1 MKMLLPPLAFCMLL
15 GLSAHAEPPAAD
27 EASPPTPCIATGSSN
42 VFTEG
47 RPMLRL
53 SDVSACDPRTYEIIP
68 SVFVNGEP
76 AVRLLGGGEDGPA
89 PSGATSVTIE
99 GAPASRLGDER

>member
-1 MKMLLPPLAFCMLL
+1 MKTLLTALALCTVPSL
-15 GLSAHAEPPAAD
+15 GAQAEPDPSEGAAT
-27 EASPPTPCIATGSSN
+27 PPPCIATGSSN
-42 VFTEG
+42 VFAEG

-76 AVRLLGGGEDGPA
+76 VVRLVSSGEDGPA
-89 PSGATSVTIE
+89 PEGATSVMIE
-99 GAPASRLGDER
+99 GAPASRAGDEH

>member
-1 MKMLLPPLAFCMLL
+1 MKILLLPLALCTVL
-15 GLSAHAEPPAAD
+15 GLGAHAEPPTVEDA
-27 EASPPTPCIATGSSN
+27 PIPPCIATGSSN
-42 VFTEG
+42 VFSEG

-76 AVRLLGGGEDGPA
+76 AVRLTASSEGGPA
-89 PSGATSVTIE
+89 PDGAASVTIE

>member
-1 MKMLLPPLAFCMLL
+1 MRILLSPLAFCMV
-15 GLSAHAEPPAAD
+15 LSFGAHAEPPAAED
-27 EASPPTPCIATGSSN
+27 APVPPCIATGSSN
-42 VFTEG
+42 VFSEG

-76 AVRLLGGGEDGPA
+76 AVRLIASSEGGPA
-89 PSGATSVTIE
+89 PDGATSVTIE

>member
-1 MKMLLPPLAFCMLL
+1 MKTFLTPIVLCIAL
-15 GLSAHAEPPAAD
+15 GLGAHAEPETSDGAA
-27 EASPPTPCIATGSSN
+27 PPPCIATGSSN
-42 VFTEG
+42 VFSEG

-76 AVRLLGGGEDGPA
+76 AVRLVASGETGAAPDGA
-89 PSGATSVTIE
+89 SSVMIE